1 MGCFREKIR
10 GQQTM
15 SRLARVSIV
24 TLSVVIFLYVGLGY
38 VLGKTNDDKSY
49 RSLSVF
55 SEVLQHI
62 QEDYVDEPNM
72 NLVTAGALHGLLES
86 LDPQSGYLSARE
98 YADYRDRMKNAQ
110 RAEAGMTVSKR
121 YGYIVVVSVVPDGPA
136 EKDRLSDGEILE
148 AIGGFGTRDMSV
160 GQATMLLQGAPGTA
174 VKVAVVRRGKTE
186 PQEISINRAVIGP
199 QHVVADRVAEDV
211 AYVRLPAMEPLDVT
225 ELRDKLLQFDK
236 QGLRKLVLDLR
247 DCTRGQVPDA
257 VAAAQLFLSSGK
269 IASLE
274 GQTVPRKE
282 FSAEPDKVA
291 WRAPVDVLISSSTSG
306 AAEVLA
312 AAIKGNKRG
321 EVLGERTFG
330 SASEQKVIPLD
341 DGGAVILTVAFYS
354 TPEGKSI
361 VEDGVAPTVEV
372 HAKSQDPSAKTET
385 EEEPPPLGPGQ
396 LPTADDPVYNK
407 ALELLKGGEARKAA

>member
-1 MGCFREKIR
+1 MN
-10 GQQTM
+10 
-15 SRLARVSIV
+15 RLARISIV
-24 TLSVVIFLYVGLGY
+24 TLSVIIFLYVSLGY

-110 RAEAGMTVSKR
+110 HGEAGMTISKR

-136 EKDRLSDGEILE
+136 EKASLRNGEILE
-148 AIGGFGTRDMSV
+148 AIGGFSTRDMSV

-186 PQEISINRAVIGP
+186 PQEISINRTVIGP
-199 QHVVADRVAEDV
+199 QHVVAERVGEDV
-211 AYVRLPAMEPLDVT
+211 AYVRLPAVETLDVT
-225 ELRDKLLQFDK
+225 ELHDKLLQFDK
-236 QGLRKLVLDLR
+236 QGVHKLVLDLR

-257 VAAAQLFLSSGK
+257 ITAAQFFLASGK
-269 IASLE
+269 ITSLE
-274 GQTVPRKE
+274 GQTVTRKE
-282 FSAEPDKVA
+282 FSAGPDKVV
-291 WRAPVDVLISSSTSG
+291 WRAPVDVLISPSTSG

-321 EVLGERTFG
+321 DVLGERTFG
-330 SASEQKVIPLD
+330 TASEQKVIPLD

-361 VEDGVAPTVEV
+361 VDEGVAPTVEV
-372 HAKSQDPSAKTET
+372 HPKSQDPSANTDA
-385 EEEPPPLGPGQ
+385 EEPAPLGPGQ
-396 LPTADDPVYNK
+396 LPTSDDPVYNK
-407 ALELLKGGEARKAA
+407 ALELLKGGEASRAA

>member
-1 MGCFREKIR
+1 
-10 GQQTM
+10 M

-24 TLSVVIFLYVGLGY
+24 TLSVVVFLYVGLGY

-55 SEVLQHI
+55 GEVLQHI

-72 NLVTAGALHGLLES
+72 TLVTAGALHGLLES

-110 RAEAGMTVSKR
+110 HGEAGMTVSKR
-121 YGYIVVVSVVPDGPA
+121 YGYIVIVSVVPDGPA
-136 EKDRLSDGEILE
+136 EKASLRDGEILE
-148 AIGGFGTRDMSV
+148 AIGGFSTRDMSV
-160 GQATMLLQGAPGTA
+160 GQATMLLQGAPGTP

-186 PQEISINRAVIGP
+186 PQEVSINRAVIGP
-199 QHVVADRVAEDV
+199 QHVVADRVADDV
-211 AYVRLPAMEPLDVT
+211 AYVRLPAMETLDVT

-236 QGLRKLVLDLR
+236 QGLHKLVLDLR

-257 VAAAQLFLSSGK
+257 IAAAQLFLSSGK
-269 IASLE
+269 ITSLE

-282 FSAEPDKVA
+282 FTAETDKVV
-291 WRAPVDVLISSSTSG
+291 WRAPVEVLISSSTSG

-330 SASEQKVIPLD
+330 TASEQKTIPLD

-361 VEDGVAPTVEV
+361 VEEGVAPTVEV
-372 HAKSQDPSAKTET
+372 HAKSQDPDATTDT
-385 EEEPPPLGPGQ
+385 EEPEPLGPGQ
-396 LPTADDPVYNK
+396 LPKADDPIYNK
-407 ALELLKGGEARKAA
+407 ALELLKGGEASKAA

>member
-38 VLGKTNDDKSY
+38 VLGKTSDDKSY

-55 SEVLQHI
+55 GEVLQHI

-72 NLVTAGALHGLLES
+72 TLVTAGALHGLLES

-98 YADYRDRMKNAQ
+98 YADYRDRTKNAQ
-110 RAEAGMTVSKR
+110 HGEAGMTVSKR
-121 YGYIVVVSVVPDGPA
+121 YGYIVIVSVVPDGPA
-136 EKDRLSDGEILE
+136 EKAGLRDGEILE
-148 AIGGFGTRDMSV
+148 AIGGFSTRDMSV
-160 GQATMLLQGAPGTA
+160 GQATMLLQGAPGTP

-186 PQEISINRAVIGP
+186 PQEVSINRAVIGP
-199 QHVVADRVAEDV
+199 QHVVADRVADDV
-211 AYVRLPAMEPLDVT
+211 AYVRLPALETMDVT
-225 ELRDKLLQFDK
+225 ELRDKLVQFDK
-236 QGLRKLVLDLR
+236 QGLHKLVLDLR

-257 VAAAQLFLSSGK
+257 ITAAQFFLSSGK

-282 FSAEPDKVA
+282 FTAEPDKVV

-321 EVLGERTFG
+321 DVVGERTFG

-361 VEDGVAPTVEV
+361 VEEGVAPTVEV
-372 HAKSQDPSAKTET
+372 HAKSQDPDANTDT
-385 EEEPPPLGPGQ
+385 EEPPPLGPGQ
-396 LPTADDPVYNK
+396 LPTSDDP
-407 ALELLKGGEARKAA
+407 

>member
-1 MGCFREKIR
+1 MNRLSKI
-10 GQQTM
+10 
-15 SRLARVSIV
+15 SIV
-24 TLSVVIFLYVGLGY
+24 TLSVIIFLYSGLGY
-38 VLGKTNDDKSY
+38 VLRANDDKSF

-55 SEVLQHI
+55 GEVLQHI

-72 NLVTAGALHGLLES
+72 TLVTAGALHGLLES

-98 YADYRDRMKNAQ
+98 YADYRDRIKNAQ
-110 RAEAGMTVSKR
+110 HGDAGMTISKR
-121 YGYIVVVSVVPDGPA
+121 YGYIVIVSVVPDGPA
-136 EKDRLSDGEILE
+136 EKAGLRDGEILE
-148 AIGGFGTRDMSV
+148 AIAGFGTRDMSV
-160 GQATMLLQGAPGTA
+160 GQATMLLQGAPGA
-174 VKVAVVRRGKTE
+174 PVKVAVVRRGKTE
-186 PQEISINRAVIGP
+186 PQEIGINRAVIGP
-199 QHVVADRVAEDV
+199 QHVVADRVAEGV
-211 AYVRLPAMEPLDVT
+211 GYVRLPAMEPLDVT

-236 QGLRKLVLDLR
+236 QGLHKLVLDLR

-269 IASLE
+269 ITSLE

-282 FSAEPDKVA
+282 FSAEPDKVV

-330 SASEQKVIPLD
+330 TASEQKTIPLD

-361 VEDGVAPTVEV
+361 VEEGVAPTMEV
-372 HAKSQDPSAKTET
+372 HTKSQDPDANTDT
-385 EEEPPPLGPGQ
+385 EEPPPLGPGQ
-396 LPTADDPVYNK
+396 LPTSDDPVFNK
-407 ALELLKGGEARKAA
+407 ALELLKGGEASKAA